1 MLHGI
6 NAHLIKDNQPNLP
19 FKLHKFCLL
28 TTLYFVYPYTVHDT
42 DAKKKGGEVHL
53 IKQQAQVKCLP
64 HMSLYSKD
72 DCRKISGNQL
82 PSKQE
87 SPVGPLPCRDHP
99 QRALPCPVLHP
110 CSVMFTYSGR
120 RRGAAGP
127 SERGDVA
134 YHEQEKLNWALCYWA
149 TVFFLDFWED
159 LYTTRILLL

>member
-1 MLHGI
+1 
-6 NAHLIKDNQPNLP
+6 
-19 FKLHKFCLL
+19 
-28 TTLYFVYPYTVHDT
+28 
-42 DAKKKGGEVHL
+42 
-53 IKQQAQVKCLP
+53 
-64 HMSLYSKD
+64 MSLYSKD

-87 SPVGPLPCRDHP
+87 SPVGPLPCRDRP

-149 TVFFLDFWED
+149 TAFFHGFLGRSIYNTHPSSLKAAQTLSQGQHLSGVELWGNKRLRLAKFLEYLMGVKREHMRKKSVDIPCPA
-159 LYTTRILLL
+159 T